1 MLNNSIVTATSLH
14 HTLIALEIDTATSQG
29 KLTERGG
36 EKEREREKERES
48 IHVHKE
54 LEKSKKSKRVNEWK
68 KILNNYIWKG
78 GRERERER

>member
-36 EKEREREKERES
+36 EKEREREKERE
-48 IHVHKE
+48 HTCTQRAR
-54 LEKSKKSKRVNEWK
+54 EK
-68 KILNNYIWKG
+68 
-78 GRERERER
+78 